1 MRNNFGAEIRYYG
14 KVVPLSQVVQDK
26 RSYLNRW
33 PQRSY
38 TLKPDTMKIEC
49 DNARSTCLLTGELD
63 YDVRD
68 PRASRTSSGSATY
81 ELRVTF
87 SQAGPKVVEENGRT
101 LARRN

>member
-1 MRNNFGAEIRYYG
+1 M
-14 KVVPLSQVVQDK
+14 PLAQVVQEK

-33 PQRSY
+33 PVGRY
-38 TLKPDTMKIEC
+38 TLKPEAMKIEC
-49 DNARSTCLLTGELD
+49 DPARSSCLLSGELD

-81 ELRVTF
+81 ELRVLF
-87 SQAGPKVVEENGRT
+87 SQTGPKIVEENGRT